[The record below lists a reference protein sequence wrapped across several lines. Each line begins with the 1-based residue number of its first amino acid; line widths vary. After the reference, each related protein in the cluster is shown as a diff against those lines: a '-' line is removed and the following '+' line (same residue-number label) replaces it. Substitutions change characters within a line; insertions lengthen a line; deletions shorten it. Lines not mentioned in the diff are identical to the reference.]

1 MATVPIDYH
10 VGYIQ
15 ILLYQQS
22 FNEDVHAYICEH
34 HKIDAREIF
43 INLEKKQHISCTRV
57 YFAKKV
63 LKKEKKNRSYYKLSS
78 IVLEYFID
86 DKLKSRECYFITVLI
101 FTI

>member
-1 MATVPIDYH
+1 MATGPIDYH

-22 FNEDVHAYICEH
+22 FNDDVHAYICEH

-57 YFAKKV
+57 YFAKK
-63 LKKEKKNRSYYKLSS
+63 LFKKERKTHIACQNM
-78 IVLEYFID
+78 E
-86 DKLKSRECYFITVLI
+86 
-101 FTI
+101 